1 MMDVSALKNQIKAG
15 KFQSVYIFIGTEWYV
30 QKAYIQQIVKKAN
43 RVLSYQ
49 STAAEVNRSIQ
60 GKSLLKTAKCFV
72 VMEDEAYIKDEKLQQ
87 SIRHNIGENILI
99 LVYNKADKRKKIFK
113 DAIEFEPLKPEV
125 LKKYIKKEINLSDK
139 NIQTLMQVCE
149 YDYGRCLLEIDKIKH
164 FQIGYGKD
172 KEMLKPYDGCFLQLL
187 GDGVIHIPE
196 QDSTFDFIDAVMKRQ
211 VERAFE
217 LKPVDNIM
225 GTLQLLHNN
234 AKAVLAIQVC
244 RGKDVAKTSGIDSGQ
259 LYYARQKTGHYR
271 SSELQSFMKKIQEIQ
286 EWIVTGRIEDSTAL
300 DYFLVEVL

>member
-1 MMDVSALKNQIKAG
+1 MDVSALKNQIKAG
-15 KFQSVYIFIGTEWYV
+15 KFQSVYVFIGTEWYV
-30 QKAYIQQIVKKAN
+30 QKAYITQIVKKAN

-149 YDYGRCLLEIDKIKH
+149 YDYGRCLLEIDKIRCFDH
-164 FQIGYGKD
+164 EVTIGKD
-172 KEMLKPYDGCFLQLL
+172 NAFEHLISDGT
-187 GDGVIHIPE
+187 IHISE

-244 RGKDVAKTSGIDSGQ
+244 KGKDVAKTSGIDSGQ

-271 SSELQSFMKKIQEIQ
+271 SSELQSFMKNI
-286 EWIVTGRIEDSTAL
+286 
-300 DYFLVEVL
+300 